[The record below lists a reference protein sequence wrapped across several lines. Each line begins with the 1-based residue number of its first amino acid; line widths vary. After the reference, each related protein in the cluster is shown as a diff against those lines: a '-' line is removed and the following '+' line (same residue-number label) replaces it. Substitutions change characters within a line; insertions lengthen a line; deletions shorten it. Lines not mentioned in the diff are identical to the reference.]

1 MPDALAALA
10 IDPQT
15 SGGLLAAVGPAEA
28 RILGAS
34 GWWEVG
40 EVLDGP
46 PGVELV

>member
-1 MPDALAALA
+1 MPDAQAALA

-15 SGGLLAAVGPAEA
+15 SGGLLAAVGPGDA
-28 RILGAS
+28 RTLADS

-40 EVLDGP
+40 EVLNGP